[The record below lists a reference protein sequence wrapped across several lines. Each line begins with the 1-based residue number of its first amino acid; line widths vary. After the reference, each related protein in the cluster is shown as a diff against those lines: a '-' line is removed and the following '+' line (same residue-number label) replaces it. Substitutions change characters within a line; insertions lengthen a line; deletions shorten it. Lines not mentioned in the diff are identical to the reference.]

1 MSMRNFFANASATR
15 HPTLCRVR
23 SYSPPGLPS
32 PTISFIAERRVQSFR
47 MAELPQAVV
56 DHLDE
61 IRELCAQN
69 HVLRLS
75 YLDDPHARVPN
86 FVGDFEPHPAALV
99 RGQRFHAVWSGLF
112 DIVGDNNRTTPAM

>member
-1 MSMRNFFANASATR
+1 
-15 HPTLCRVR
+15 
-23 SYSPPGLPS
+23 
-32 PTISFIAERRVQSFR
+32 

-86 FVGDFEPHPAALV
+86 FVADFEAHSDALV

-112 DIVGDNNRTTPAM
+112 DIVGDNNLTTPAMIEEDRNPFRQASVPKHDIYAAERRSA

>member
-1 MSMRNFFANASATR
+1 
-15 HPTLCRVR
+15 
-23 SYSPPGLPS
+23 
-32 PTISFIAERRVQSFR
+32 

-86 FVGDFEPHPAALV
+86 FVVEFEPHPDGLTRGRRHRALL
-99 RGQRFHAVWSGLF
+99 RGLF
-112 DIVGDNNRTTPAM
+112 HLLGDVNTILPSMIEDEQRRFPTTPLPQYDVYAAQRRSA